1 MYKNFFKEYLLD
13 NIVGRLVLANVAVYV
28 LLLFI
33 GVFSVLFNVGQLAVY
48 MRSFVELPA
57 YLPHL
62 FFRPWTLLTYMF
74 VHAGPWHLLWNMVA
88 LYAFGKIFLN
98 FYSKSHLVLVYLIGG
113 LFGAFF
119 YLAAYNI
126 FPYFHGVLHS
136 SCLVGA
142 SASVIAVIVA
152 TAVRVPEYRVNMLFV
167 GSVKFST
174 LAIVTVVLSLLL
186 LSGDNAGGNFAHLGG
201 AFAGWLVAYLLNKG
215 VDFVSIMNRP
225 LQWFSSLFSRPK
237 SKKSKFTYVKGG
249 RNTDYEYNARK
260 KADEAEIDRIL
271 EKIKQGGYASLSEDE
286 KKRLFEASSK

>member
-13 NIVGRLVLANVAVYV
+13 NIVGRLVLANVAVYI

-126 FPYFHGVLHS
+126 FPYFHSVLHS

-225 LQWFSSLFSRPK
+225 LQWLSSLFSRPK
-237 SKKSKFTYVKGG
+237 SRKSKFTYVKGG
-249 RNTDYEYNARK
+249 RNSDYEYNARK